1 MSRAAGTVALAF
13 VAVWVIA
20 HLLYI
25 GPVQE
30 AAEMTLVWVV
40 SAVAISLL
48 IAAIVLLGVA
58 LAVGESRPGW
68 LRFMRLARSVGTVL
82 GCGLVV
88 VGLLHYRDTEPQ
100 GEVRWLVMGL
110 VVLVGA
116 AIVHW
121 WVNRADRRQAA

>member
-1 MSRAAGTVALAF
+1 MRHTAATLALVF
-13 VAVWVIA
+13 VGVWVIA
-20 HLLYI
+20 HILNI

-30 AAEMTLVWVV
+30 AAEATPLWATGFVAVCLLV
-40 SAVAISLL
+40 
-48 IAAIVLLGVA
+48 AAIVLLGVA
-58 LAVGESRPGW
+58 IALGESRPVW

-116 AIVHW
+116 AVVHW
-121 WVNRADRRQAA
+121 WVNRADRRRAA

>member
-20 HLLYI
+20 HLLYV
-25 GPVQE
+25 GPLQE
-30 AAEMTLVWVV
+30 AAE
-40 SAVAISLL
+40 
-48 IAAIVLLGVA
+48 
-58 LAVGESRPGW
+58 
-68 LRFMRLARSVGTVL
+68 VL
-82 GCGLVV
+82 GGGLVV

-100 GEVRWLVMGL
+100 GEVRWLVLGL

-121 WVNRADRRQAA
+121 